1 MLLCA
6 KNQVMS
12 SVLKFFIYRNA
23 LWVIL
28 CNRILKKI
36 NINAG
41 KFGQKLIFRKF
52 CDTFLL
58 SRIYQLGF
66 PPAFMNYL
74 QSRGLS
80 AVKDISRRRR
90 YCQEFED
97 ITGSWGI
104 KSEFEDITGRR
115 GYYQKLEGIIGR
127 RGYYQKLEDITESY
141 INRGYYWICRSRRKA
156 NHRHSSYN

>member
-1 MLLCA
+1 VSPARATFTSIQKSHFKVNSKILFSESARHLKNPEKISRRPGKLAGRREIMLLCA

-97 ITGSWGI
+97 ITGS
-104 KSEFEDITGRR
+104 
-115 GYYQKLEGIIGR
+115 
-127 RGYYQKLEDITESY
+127 
-141 INRGYYWICRSRRKA
+141 
-156 NHRHSSYN
+156 